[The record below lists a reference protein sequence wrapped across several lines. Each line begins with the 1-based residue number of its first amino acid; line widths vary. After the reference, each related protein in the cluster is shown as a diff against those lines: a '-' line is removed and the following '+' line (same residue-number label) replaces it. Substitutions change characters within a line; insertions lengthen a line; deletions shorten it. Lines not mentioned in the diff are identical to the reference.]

1 MAYRG
6 NPGEEP
12 KALTAADTAVHF
24 ALSRQLRAKTMSQLR
39 GLGLP

>member
-6 NPGEEP
+6 NPGEGP
-12 KALTAADTAVHF
+12 KALTAVDAAVVF
-24 ALSRQLRAKTMSQLR
+24 ALSRQLRARTVSLLR